1 MDLYLFRT
9 VSKMVKSDEE
19 NFFVVLEKLK
29 DGVLDS
35 LRLIE
40 NDVSR
45 SDIDGVAAISAY
57 FVIVC
62 RVSSLGWS
70 AVHET

>member
-1 MDLYLFRT
+1 M
-9 VSKMVKSDEE
+9 
-19 NFFVVLEKLK
+19 LEKLK

-40 NDVSR
+40 NDVST

-57 FVIVC
+57 FVIIC

-70 AVHET
+70 AAHET